1 MFFLSSIPFI
11 PVFIFSLLDDDKTY
25 SDHIFELLLES
36 NSADIAL
43 LSIRVNP
50 AEIFYSSFLN

>member
-1 MFFLSSIPFI
+1 M
-11 PVFIFSLLDDDKTY
+11 FIFSPLDDDKTY

-43 LSIRVNP
+43 LSIRVGP

>member
-1 MFFLSSIPFI
+1 M
-11 PVFIFSLLDDDKTY
+11 FIFSPLDYDKTY

-43 LSIRVNP
+43 LSIRVGP